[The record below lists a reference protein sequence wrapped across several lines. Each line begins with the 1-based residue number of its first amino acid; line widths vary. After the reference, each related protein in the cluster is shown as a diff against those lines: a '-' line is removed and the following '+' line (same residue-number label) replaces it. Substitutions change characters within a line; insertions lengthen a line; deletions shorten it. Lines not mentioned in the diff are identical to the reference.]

1 VKISRKLGQAEFDC
15 YKLVR
20 YKPILGQEGFR
31 VASRE
36 ALDMGL
42 LADLV
47 GYRIRL
53 AQIAAYKDF
62 ESVTKEF
69 GQAPRYFGLLALI
82 EANPGLP
89 QGKLAD
95 AIHLVRSSLVPII
108 DKLESDGIVERRA
121 AGGDRRLKAVWLTTN
136 GQKILARLKPHV
148 LAHEERLT
156 AGMSK
161 RDKVSL
167 LRLLRHMDDNLR
179 NKKKMAEVA

>member
-1 VKISRKLGQAEFDC
+1 
-15 YKLVR
+15 
-20 YKPILGQEGFR
+20 
-31 VASRE
+31 
-36 ALDMGL
+36 MGL
-42 LADLV
+42 LDGLI

-62 ESVTKEF
+62 EGVTRDF

-121 AGGDRRLKAVWLTTN
+121 AGGDRRLKAVWLTTK
-136 GQKILARLKPHV
+136 GQKMLTRLKPHV
-148 LAHEERLT
+148 SAHEERLT
-156 AGMSK
+156 AGMSE
-161 RDKVSL
+161 RDKASL
-167 LRLLRHMDDNLR
+167 LRLLRHVDENLR
-179 NKKKMAEVA
+179 DKKKMVEVA

>member
-1 VKISRKLGQAEFDC
+1 M
-15 YKLVR
+15 
-20 YKPILGQEGFR
+20 
-31 VASRE
+31 ASRE

-42 LADLV
+42 LDGLI

-62 ESVTKEF
+62 ESVTRDF

-121 AGGDRRLKAVWLTTN
+121 ASGDRRLKAVWLTTK
-136 GQKILARLKPHV
+136 GQKMLTRLKPHV
-148 LAHEERLT
+148 LAHEARLT
-156 AGMSK
+156 AGMSE
-161 RDKVSL
+161 RDKASF
-167 LRLLRHMDDNLR
+167 LRLLRHVDENLR
-179 NKKKMAEVA
+179 NKNKTVEAA